1 MAGQRSRMPGSP
13 AAPGTAHSPPP
24 ACPAAQVQ
32 ATLHAAA
39 SPGPQA
45 YLLYRADASH
55 TGVGRGVR
63 HGEYSSLIQAMAAAG
78 HHGLLDWETRP
89 GQPGLL
95 FLSLAAAHTPGE
107 PVSPP
112 WVIEAPGV
120 AREFAD
126 AFPPASRAA
135 RRWSLLDEQ
144 IITAVVDETRH
155 GPGRWRLPHHLTACQ
170 AGAWLAARYGTG
182 SGAAGSV
189 TTTDVHAVMT
199 STYRNAY
206 PLRAVPEDVIDEIA
220 GSLVRRL
227 VAAQATVIGAQAVH
241 RTTAAGAWP
250 SVPQAVPV
258 ARPGRWP
265 SRPPGGVLAGL
276 GAAAAAH
283 HRLARRIMRPV
294 RTVPIPAGRMPA
306 WSCSALSYL
315 ISHVIVPFG
324 TLITGVA
331 LTCWP
336 RPWQGWIGWI
346 LAALLIEKIVNAE
359 LRPAAGQEG

>member
-1 MAGQRSRMPGSP
+1 MAGQRSRMPGPP
-13 AAPGTAHSPPP
+13 AASGIAHSPQP
-24 ACPAAQVQ
+24 ACPAGQVP
-32 ATLHAAA
+32 ATLNAAA
-39 SPGPQA
+39 SPGAKA
-45 YLLYRADASH
+45 YLLYRAGASR
-55 TGVGRGVR
+55 TGGGR

-78 HHGLLDWETRP
+78 HHGLPDWETRP
-89 GQPGLL
+89 GRPGLL
-95 FLSLAAAHTPGE
+95 FLSVAAARAVGGS
-107 PVSPP
+107 VSPP

-126 AFPPASRAA
+126 AFPAAGRAD

-144 IITAVVDETRH
+144 IIAAVVDETRH
-155 GPGRWRLPHHLTACQ
+155 GRVLWRLPHHLTACQ

-199 STYRNAY
+199 SAYRDAH
-206 PLRAVPEDVIDEIA
+206 PLRAVPEDVLDEIA

-241 RTTAAGAWP
+241 RAAAAGAWP
-250 SVPQAVPV
+250 SVSQAVPA
-258 ARPGRWP
+258 ARPGRRP
-265 SRPPGGVLAGL
+265 SQPADGVLAGL

-283 HRLARRIMRPV
+283 HRLVRPIMRPA
-294 RTVPIPAGRMPA
+294 RTIPIPAGRMTA
-306 WSCSALSYL
+306 WSCSTLSYL
-315 ISHVIVPFG
+315 ISYVIVPFG
-324 TLITGVA
+324 TLITGIA

-359 LRPAAGQEG
+359 LRPSAGQEG